1 MIKLIIKCVG
11 EKREFYL
18 EEVKGLTRALL
29 MQIARWNERDEE
41 QEKNSI
47 VDDASIALILP
58 ALDYIGENYKEI
70 LRIEELAEVCHIS
83 ETHLRRIFQESMR
96 MTPVEYINWVRIRA
110 ACKELRKT
118 NISVNEI
125 AMRSG
130 FTTIS
135 TFNRNFR
142 RILGV
147 SPQQWRSAPEHY
159 ERKLLNF
166 DIKTQEGW

>member
-1 MIKLIIKCVG
+1 MEIFAPSVQALGSAVFSPTFKPPPVFRNVSA
-11 EKREFYL
+11 EKHFRRQ
-18 EEVKGLTRALL
+18 VAQTR
-29 MQIARWNERDEE
+29 IAFEIFLRCAQD
-41 QEKNSI
+41 
-47 VDDASIALILP
+47 VPIA
-58 ALDYIGENYKEI
+58 
-70 LRIEELAEVCHIS
+70 
-83 ETHLRRIFQESMR
+83 
-96 MTPVEYINWVRIRA
+96 WVRIRA

>member
-1 MIKLIIKCVG
+1 
-11 EKREFYL
+11 
-18 EEVKGLTRALL
+18 
-29 MQIARWNERDEE
+29 
-41 QEKNSI
+41 
-47 VDDASIALILP
+47 
-58 ALDYIGENYKEI
+58 
-70 LRIEELAEVCHIS
+70 
-83 ETHLRRIFQESMR
+83 
-96 MTPVEYINWVRIRA
+96 
-110 ACKELRKT
+110 
-118 NISVNEI
+118 
-125 AMRSG
+125 MRSG

>member
-1 MIKLIIKCVG
+1 
-11 EKREFYL
+11 
-18 EEVKGLTRALL
+18 
-29 MQIARWNERDEE
+29 
-41 QEKNSI
+41 
-47 VDDASIALILP
+47 
-58 ALDYIGENYKEI
+58 
-70 LRIEELAEVCHIS
+70 
-83 ETHLRRIFQESMR
+83 

-166 DIKTQEGW
+166 DIKTQEDGDVRQNAYKWLKMHSIELKMRTNDGKICYTLYMLRE